1 LVAPAAGARHLDADG
16 DADAGAMTGYTT
28 RQVAEI
34 LGLTEERVRSFARA
48 GLLDPGRGPGNSLR
62 FTFQDI
68 VLLRAAR
75 ELLDQDVP
83 TRRVHAALLSLR
95 AQLPQGRPL
104 SAVRV
109 SALGERVLVRD
120 QDTAWEPETGQ
131 VALDFSVAELAVR
144 VEPFAPDV
152 GRADTDDA
160 ELSADDWYDVALDLE
175 AVSVE
180 KARGA
185 YRRAI
190 ALDPG
195 HAEAH
200 LNLGRLLHEVGDLA
214 GAESHYRQACAA
226 RPESALAAFNLGVA
240 LEDKGDAREAM
251 AAYRRALKLDGEI
264 AEAHFNLGR
273 LCEAAGDKR
282 GALQHLAQYKRIQE
296 RGAS

>member
-1 LVAPAAGARHLDADG
+1 LVAPAAGARQIGSDG
-16 DADAGAMTGYTT
+16 DAAMTGYTT

-34 LGLTEERVRSFARA
+34 LGLAEERVRSFARA
-48 GLLDPGRGPGNSLR
+48 GLLEPARGPGNSLR

-68 VLLRAAR
+68 VLLRAAKG
-75 ELLDQDVP
+75 LLDEDVP
-83 TRRVHAALLSLR
+83 PRRVRAALLSLR
-95 AQLPQGRPL
+95 AQLPRGRPL

-120 QDTAWEPETGQ
+120 HDTAWEPETGQ
-131 VALDFSVAELAVR
+131 VALDFSVADLAAR
-144 VEPFAPDV
+144 VEPFAPEV
-152 GRADTDDA
+152 EPLEADDA
-160 ELSADDWYDVALDLE
+160 ELCADDWYDVALDLE

-180 KARGA
+180 KARAA
-185 YRRAI
+185 YRRAL

-200 LNLGRLLHEVGDLA
+200 LNLGRLLHELGDLD
-214 GAESHYRQACAA
+214 GAESHYRQACAH

-240 LEDKGDAREAM
+240 LEDKGEAREAM
-251 AAYRRALKLDGEI
+251 AAYRRALELDGEI

-282 GALQHLAQYKRIQE
+282 AALQHLARYKRIQE
-296 RGAS
+296 RGAG